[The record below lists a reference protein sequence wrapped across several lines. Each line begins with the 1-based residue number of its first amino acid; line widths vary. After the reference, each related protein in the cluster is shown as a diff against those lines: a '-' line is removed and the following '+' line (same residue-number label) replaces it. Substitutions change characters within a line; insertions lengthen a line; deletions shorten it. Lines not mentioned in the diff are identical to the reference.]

1 MSDFRIELLMS
12 EIKVV
17 QNTEKGE
24 HYIEASAEQIIGQQT
39 RYDQKDMLQEFARV
53 YTLATSANSLAD
65 CIVDIVE
72 DSMSESQARG
82 LANKLIGRYMR

>member
-1 MSDFRIELLMS
+1 MSDFKIELLMS

-39 RYDQKDMLQEFARV
+39 RYDQKDMLQEFA
-53 YTLATSANSLAD
+53 
-65 CIVDIVE
+65 
-72 DSMSESQARG
+72 
-82 LANKLIGRYMR
+82 